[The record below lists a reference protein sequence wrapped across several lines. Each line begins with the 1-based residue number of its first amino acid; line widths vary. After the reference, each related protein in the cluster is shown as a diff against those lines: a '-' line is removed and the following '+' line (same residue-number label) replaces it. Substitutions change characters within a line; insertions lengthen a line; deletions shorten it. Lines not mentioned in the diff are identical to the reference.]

1 MNQEKIIRYISQAK
15 ARTFLEIAKYFR
27 ISPSN
32 NKELTSL
39 LSVLQKNHKIFK
51 NHKDEYYAVNLI
63 KTIEGNLSVNQKGMF
78 GFVDYDIDLEANTK
92 KSVFIKSFNFN
103 GAMHNDTVKV
113 NVYQNIYDTQATV
126 DGVIEQ
132 IISRNTQEIHGFI
145 KLKNDITYF
154 TPVDAR
160 YSGFTWK
167 IDNSVATKLNDLV
180 LAKINKIEVRNINID
195 ILKVITNEADP
206 MVYVK
211 YYLEEVKIPS
221 SFPKILDTEISLIP
235 QTIDK
240 EDQRNRRDLTNK
252 MIVTIDGDDTK
263 DFDDAIYVKKLQN
276 GNYLLGVYIAD
287 VSYYV
292 TQNSEID
299 KEALKR
305 GTSIYLVDQ
314 VIPML
319 PVELSNGICSLNP
332 NQKRFVMACEME
344 IDQNGKNVNFEIFQG
359 IIESKF
365 RLTYKQ
371 VDKYFK
377 ENNIGLDDKDPKV
390 SELKAMLN
398 QAQELSK
405 IIHNFKINQGY
416 VDFQISEP
424 KIKLDE
430 FGSVKE
436 IIINERGESEV
447 LIEDFMVRANETIA
461 TFLSENK
468 LPALYR
474 VHDAPDELKITSLKN
489 SLAAVGIDNISLNA
503 NSISP
508 AKFAK
513 FVNYIKT
520 LRDDDFIKLM
530 FLRTM
535 QKAVYSNQNVG
546 HFGLASDNYCHFTS
560 PIRRYPDLVIHRVIR
575 ELVFNKKKYL
585 LEQFEDNLAIYSDL
599 NTKAEHK
606 AVQTERFVNDLKFA
620 EYLKN
625 QTGKVFKVQILNIM
639 NFGFFIEFDFK
650 ASGLVHKLN
659 IFDGEYE
666 PNDNLTKL
674 IGQKRTFTLG
684 DYVNVVIINT
694 DLVAGKVDCI
704 LEDQYSEYLKLKQ
717 KRAFDSKNQKHNV
730 KAKLK

>member
-92 KSVFIKSFNFN
+92 KSVFIKNFNFN

-132 IISRNTQEIHGFI
+132 IIARNTQEIHGFI

-319 PVELSNGICSLNP
+319 PAELSNGICSLNP

-585 LEQFEDNLAIYSDL
+585 LEQFEDNLGIYSDL

-625 QTGKVFKVQILNIM
+625 QTGKVFKVQILSIM
-639 NFGFFIEFDFK
+639 NFGFFVEFDFK
-650 ASGLVHKLN
+650 ASGLVHKSNL
-659 IFDGEYE
+659 FDGEYE

>member
-51 NHKDEYYAVNLI
+51 NNKDEYYAVNLI
-63 KTIEGNLSVNQKGMF
+63 KTIEGILSVNQKGMF
-78 GFVDYDIDLEANTK
+78 GFVDYDIDLEANIK

-132 IISRNTQEIHGFI
+132 IIARNTQEIHGFI

-240 EDQRNRRDLTNK
+240 EDQSNRRDLTNK

-390 SELKAMLN
+390 SELKEMLN

-447 LIEDFMVRANETIA
+447 LIEDFMVRANESIA

-575 ELVFNKKKYL
+575 ELVFNKKTHL

-625 QTGKVFKVQILNIM
+625 QTGKVFKVQILSIM
-639 NFGFFIEFDFK
+639 NFGFFVEFDFK
-650 ASGLVHKLN
+650 ASGLVHKSNL
-659 IFDGEYE
+659 FDGEYE

-674 IGQKRTFTLG
+674 IGQKRAFTLG

>member
-51 NHKDEYYAVNLI
+51 NNKDEYYAVNLI

-132 IISRNTQEIHGFI
+132 IIARNTQEIHGFI

-240 EDQRNRRDLTNK
+240 EDQSNRRDLTNK

-585 LEQFEDNLAIYSDL
+585 LEQFEDNLGIYSDL

-625 QTGKVFKVQILNIM
+625 QTGKVFKVQILSIM
-639 NFGFFIEFDFK
+639 NFGFFVEFDFK
-650 ASGLVHKLN
+650 ASGLVHKSNL
-659 IFDGEYE
+659 FDGEYE

>member
-132 IISRNTQEIHGFI
+132 IIARNTQEIHGFI

-240 EDQRNRRDLTNK
+240 EDQSNRRDLTNK

-390 SELKAMLN
+390 SELKVILN
-398 QAQELSK
+398 QAKELSK

-585 LEQFEDNLAIYSDL
+585 LEQFEDNLGIYSDL

-606 AVQTERFVNDLKFA
+606 AVQIERFVNDLKFA

-625 QTGKVFKVQILNIM
+625 QTGKVFKVQILSIM
-639 NFGFFIEFDFK
+639 NFGFFVEFDFK
-650 ASGLVHKLN
+650 ASGLVHKSNL
-659 IFDGEYE
+659 FDGEYE

>member
-132 IISRNTQEIHGFI
+132 IIARNTQEIHGFI

-240 EDQRNRRDLTNK
+240 EDQSNRKDLTNK

-390 SELKAMLN
+390 SELKAILN

-625 QTGKVFKVQILNIM
+625 QTGKVFKVQILSIM
-639 NFGFFIEFDFK
+639 NFGFFVEFDFK
-650 ASGLVHKLN
+650 ASGLVHKSNL
-659 IFDGEYE
+659 FDGEYE

>member
-132 IISRNTQEIHGFI
+132 IIARNTQEIHGFI

-240 EDQRNRRDLTNK
+240 EDQSNRRDLTNK

-585 LEQFEDNLAIYSDL
+585 LEQFEDNLGIYSDL

-625 QTGKVFKVQILNIM
+625 QTGKVFKVQILSIM
-639 NFGFFIEFDFK
+639 NFGFFVEFDFK
-650 ASGLVHKLN
+650 ASGLVHKSNL
-659 IFDGEYE
+659 FDGEYE

>member
-132 IISRNTQEIHGFI
+132 IIARNTQEIHGFI

-240 EDQRNRRDLTNK
+240 EDHSNRRDLTNK

-390 SELKAMLN
+390 SELKAILN

-489 SLAAVGIDNISLNA
+489 SLDAVGIDNISLNA

-585 LEQFEDNLAIYSDL
+585 LEQFEDNLGIYSDL

-625 QTGKVFKVQILNIM
+625 QTGKVFKVQILSIM
-639 NFGFFIEFDFK
+639 NFGFFVEFDFK
-650 ASGLVHKLN
+650 ASGLVHKSNL
-659 IFDGEYE
+659 FDGEYE

-717 KRAFDSKNQKHNV
+717 KRAFDSKNQRHNV

>member
-625 QTGKVFKVQILNIM
+625 QTGKVFKVQILSIM
-639 NFGFFIEFDFK
+639 NFGFFVEFDFK
-650 ASGLVHKLN
+650 ASGLVHKSNL
-659 IFDGEYE
+659 FDGEYE

>member
-132 IISRNTQEIHGFI
+132 IIARNTQEIHGFI

-240 EDQRNRRDLTNK
+240 EDQSNRRDLTNK

-625 QTGKVFKVQILNIM
+625 QTGKVFKVQILSIM
-639 NFGFFIEFDFK
+639 NFGFFVEFDFK
-650 ASGLVHKLN
+650 ASGLVHKSNL
-659 IFDGEYE
+659 FDGEYE

>member
-132 IISRNTQEIHGFI
+132 IIARNTQEIHGFI

-240 EDQRNRRDLTNK
+240 EDQSNRRDLTNK

-503 NSISP
+503 NSISL

-585 LEQFEDNLAIYSDL
+585 LEQFEDNLGIYSDL

-625 QTGKVFKVQILNIM
+625 QTGKVFKVQILSIM
-639 NFGFFIEFDFK
+639 NFGFFVEFDFK
-650 ASGLVHKLN
+650 ASGLVHKSNL
-659 IFDGEYE
+659 FDGEYE

>member
-51 NHKDEYYAVNLI
+51 NNKDEYYAVNLI

-113 NVYQNIYDTQATV
+113 NVYQNIYDTQATL

-132 IISRNTQEIHGFI
+132 IIARNTQEIHGFI

-240 EDQRNRRDLTNK
+240 EDQSNRRDLTNK

-585 LEQFEDNLAIYSDL
+585 LEQFEDNLGIYSDL

-625 QTGKVFKVQILNIM
+625 QTGKVFKVQILSIM
-639 NFGFFIEFDFK
+639 NFGFFVEFDFK
-650 ASGLVHKLN
+650 ASGLVHKSNL
-659 IFDGEYE
+659 FDGEYE